1 MHLSVSVS
9 VESCFKISIVLFGIF
24 FNIVAVLYIFLVSWK
39 LKRCLKLQNSK
50 LNKMFKLA
58 LNLDALCTGLD
69 ALKNL
74 VTFKDKLALPLFFSN
89 SRPAVQGLN

>member
-1 MHLSVSVS
+1 
-9 VESCFKISIVLFGIF
+9 
-24 FNIVAVLYIFLVSWK
+24 
-39 LKRCLKLQNSK
+39 
-50 LNKMFKLA
+50 

-89 SRPAVQGLN
+89 SRPEMNNVESTVVDFLECFRDSKSQNFPRGGMGPSP